1 MHTLVRMH
9 QLYNLDLQ
17 SRAYEEGAGMR
28 EQEFRQILQT
38 ERSTLHHFCVSYAES
53 TFLLI
58 TVMLEFTA
66 IEIAEKKT
74 ITSKVIVYNTSVEW
88 VNMDKPKRKCS

>member
-28 EQEFRQILQT
+28 EQEFR
-38 ERSTLHHFCVSYAES
+38 
-53 TFLLI
+53 
-58 TVMLEFTA
+58 
-66 IEIAEKKT
+66 
-74 ITSKVIVYNTSVEW
+74 
-88 VNMDKPKRKCS
+88 